1 MRALGSKPG
10 LTALPELSARP
21 GGAELLDRWE
31 ALLGKAPRLRPWL
44 EQTLGRHRLLLEER
58 ASPVEIEQTLCDQLA
73 RWLCEFEAL
82 PQFAV
87 SAIAITLEDRERP
100 APGPGSDRAAA
111 AGQDAGLSDS
121 TVRSPECAF
130 HCVEVRV
137 RPQLAAALA
146 DAPSLSRIPRA
157 DWFGLLHASAPAHP
171 LLTPDVA
178 VALVLRVLSAEWTR
192 LPGACR
198 KAALRLFQATPSDLR
213 SRRAEEELQRLC
225 DSLPAAW
232 GLLPQ
237 SLSDFVATAA
247 RARVALEDASGLCTR
262 IGASVARAG
271 RGVRRGGFAL
281 LQQNAERPA
290 SPAEIAELGE
300 TSRKH
305 AEMSGFRR
313 LLALL

>member
-31 ALLGKAPRLRPWL
+31 ALLGKAPRLRPGL

-121 TVRSPECAF
+121 TVRSPECAVSDMEMLLSDPAFALAF

-198 KAALRLFQATPSDLR
+198 KAALRLFQATWPR
-213 SRRAEEELQRLC
+213 CRI
-225 DSLPAAW
+225 P
-232 GLLPQ
+232 
-237 SLSDFVATAA
+237 
-247 RARVALEDASGLCTR
+247 RVS
-262 IGASVARAG
+262 SRAG
-271 RGVRRGGFAL
+271 APR
-281 LQQNAERPA
+281 Q
-290 SPAEIAELGE
+290 
-300 TSRKH
+300 
-305 AEMSGFRR
+305 
-313 LLALL
+313 